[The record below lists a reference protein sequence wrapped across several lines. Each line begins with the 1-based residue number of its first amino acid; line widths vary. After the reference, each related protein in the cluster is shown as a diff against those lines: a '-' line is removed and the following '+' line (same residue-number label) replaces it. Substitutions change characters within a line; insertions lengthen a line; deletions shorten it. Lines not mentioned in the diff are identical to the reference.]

1 MAKRF
6 RPLLVDRRRLMVVS
20 AFADEAGAA
29 LNFSQFAAWVI
40 ARVLKHLRMRNV
52 AIAVV
57 VFVVIAS
64 VTQAVFDSGSAD
76 PHAAE
81 LAVTWTILSVVI
93 ALGLFGAMLPT
104 LVLLS
109 NLPFGLDVVVWGLRA
124 QPRAAASPLAQATV
138 MQLGPPQPPEATDDE
153 SLAVAAGTSEI
164 EIP

>member
-29 LNFSQFAAWVI
+29 LNFSQFAAS
-40 ARVLKHLRMRNV
+40 V
-52 AIAVV
+52 A
-57 VFVVIAS
+57 
-64 VTQAVFDSGSAD
+64 QAVFDSGSED

-81 LAVTWTILSVVI
+81 LVVTWTILSVVI

-124 QPRAAASPLAQATV
+124 QPRAAASPLGQATV

-153 SLAVAAGTSEI
+153 SLAIAAGTSEI